1 MQEEVELVLDDAK
14 EQMTKAVAHLDNELG
29 KIRAGK
35 ANPKM
40 LDGVMVEYFGSM
52 TPLSQVANVNSPD
65 PRTIAI
71 RPWEKTMI
79 APIERAIMAAN
90 LGMNPDNNG
99 EMIRIMV
106 PPLTEERRRDLV
118 KQVKKVC
125 EDSRIVVRNIRR
137 DAIEEFKKMKKDGL
151 AEDLQKDAEAN
162 VQKIHDAFMKQIDD
176 LFAAKEKDVMTV

>member
-1 MQEEVELVLDDAK
+1 MQEEVELVLEDAK
-14 EQMTKAVAHLDNELG
+14 EQMQKVIEHLDNELG

-35 ANPKM
+35 ANPRM
-40 LDGVMVEYFGSM
+40 LDGIMVEYFGSL

-71 RPWEKTMI
+71 RPWEKNMI
-79 APIERAIMAAN
+79 QPIERAIMAAN

-99 EMIRIMV
+99 EMIRIVV

-125 EDSRIVVRNIRR
+125 EDSRVVIRNVRR

-151 AEDLQKDAEAN
+151 GEDVQKDAEAEA
-162 VQKIHDAFMKQIDD
+162 QKVHDAFMKKVDEM
-176 LFAAKEKDVMTV
+176 FAVKEKDIMTV

>member
-1 MQEEVELVLDDAK
+1 MQEEIELVLDDAK
-14 EQMTKAVAHLDNELG
+14 EQMQKSLEHLDNELG

-35 ANPKM
+35 ANPRM

-71 RPWEKTMI
+71 RPWEKSMI
-79 APIERAIMAAN
+79 QPIERAIMAAN
-90 LGMNPDNNG
+90 LGLNPDNNG
-99 EMIRIMV
+99 EMIRVVV

-125 EDSRIVVRNIRR
+125 EDSRVVVRNIRR
-137 DAIEEFKKMKKDGL
+137 DANEEFKKMKKDGL
-151 AEDLQKDAEAN
+151 GEDLQKDAEGE
-162 VQKIHDAFMKQIDD
+162 VQKIHDAFMKKIDD
-176 LFAAKEKDVMTV
+176 LFAAKEKDIMTV

>member
-14 EQMTKAVAHLDNELG
+14 EQMTKAIAHLDNELG

-162 VQKIHDAFMKQIDD
+162 VQKIHDTFMKQIDD